1 LSKKTDLQIRANYEA
16 PRKTPQGESKSI
28 FWTDFSMSQD
38 LFKGKGKLVLNVLD
52 VFNSRRFRSITRGEN
67 FYTESNFQMRRRQ
80 VNLTLNYRL
89 NQTQQVTRRRIGG
102 EDEQ

>member
-1 LSKKTDLQIRANYEA
+1 
-16 PRKTPQGESKSI
+16 
-28 FWTDFSMSQD
+28 
-38 LFKGKGKLVLNVLD
+38 VLNVLD